1 VTDKDL
7 GRLRW
12 RCRRGMLELDAA
24 LVNFLDHGYAQASP
38 EVRQAFDG
46 LLGMED
52 AEILDLLTGQCSPAS
67 PAMAELLAAVAAPIQ
82 N

>member
-1 VTDKDL
+1 MTDSDI

-24 LVNFLDHGYAQASP
+24 LVSFLDRGYAQASP

-46 LLGMED
+46 LLAMED
-52 AEILDLLTGQCSPAS
+52 TEILDLLMGQRSPES
-67 PAMAELLAAVAAPIQ
+67 SAMAELLASVAAPVRK
-82 N
+82 